1 MPDPATRF
9 TEAPG
14 DALFPSLKPD
24 ARVLLVRLRS
34 MGDVLL
40 LTSPLHAL
48 KREFPGFRVS
58 VLVDAPFA
66 ACFDG
71 NTDVNEVLTTAGG
84 KAWTIRTLLGR
95 RFDAIINLHGGPT
108 SLAYSLAARGA
119 RVGTTDCQFPR
130 LYHRLVPRED
140 GRRHTVENTM
150 RLFRRLGVETDPAPP
165 LYYAP
170 QVDAAAW
177 VRQHVTGEDY
187 AVIHPGARMST
198 KRWASENFAAIGRQL
213 AGSGLKPVVTAGP
226 GEEGVAAETARRL
239 PASSVVLGLTI
250 PKLAELIR
258 RARLY
263 VGNDSG
269 PMHLAAA
276 VGTPTVAVWGSSD
289 SIRWHPWMVE
299 HRVVQNPYDCNP
311 CPGYRC
317 LVADTPLCI
326 ESVTVDQVSAAI
338 DAILPDDAG

>member
-1 MPDPATRF
+1 MPDPATRPA
-9 TEAPG
+9 EAPG
-14 DALFPSLKPD
+14 DALFPSLERD

-48 KREFPGFRVS
+48 RQEFPEFRVS
-58 VLVDAPFA
+58 VLVEAQFA
-66 ACFDG
+66 ACLDG
-71 NTDVNEVLTTAGG
+71 NPDATEVLTTAGG

-108 SLAYSLAARGA
+108 SLVYSLAARGM
-119 RVGTTDCQFPR
+119 RVGTADCQFPR
-130 LYHRLVPRED
+130 FYHRLAPRAE

-150 RLFRRLGVETDPAPP
+150 RLFRGLGLATDPAPP

-170 QVDAAAW
+170 QVQAAAW
-177 VRQHVTGEDY
+177 VREHVTGEDY

-198 KRWASENFAAIGRQL
+198 KRWASQNFAAIARRL
-213 AGSGLKPVVTAGP
+213 AGSGLRPVVAAGP
-226 GEEGVAAETARRL
+226 GEEGVAAETARHL
-239 PASSVVLGLTI
+239 PAGSVVPGLTI
-250 PKLAELIR
+250 PRLAELIR
-258 RARLY
+258 RAKLY

-289 SIRWHPWMVE
+289 SIRWRPWRVE

-326 ESVTVDQVSAAI
+326 ESVTVEQVSAAI
-338 DAILPDDAG
+338 DALLPDDAG